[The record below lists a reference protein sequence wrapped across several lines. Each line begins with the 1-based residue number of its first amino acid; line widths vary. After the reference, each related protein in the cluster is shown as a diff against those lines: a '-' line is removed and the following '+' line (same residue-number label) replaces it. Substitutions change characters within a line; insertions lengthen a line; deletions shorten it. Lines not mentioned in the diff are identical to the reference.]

1 MFKVS
6 DLMVKDVV
14 TVDPDET
21 VIEAANK
28 MKETGVSSL
37 VVARGK
43 KVLGIITRSDFID
56 RVVALAR
63 DPRSTKVSEIMTKD
77 VQVISPDSG
86 IMDAL
91 KIMKEKRFSQL
102 PVVSND
108 ELVGIIA
115 ISDTLNYIARFFMA
129 GRWGQT

>member
-1 MFKVS
+1 MLKVS
-6 DLMVKDVV
+6 DLMIKDVV
-14 TVDPDET
+14 TVDPDES
-21 VIEAANK
+21 VLEAACK

-37 VVARGK
+37 VVARDK

-56 RVVALAR
+56 RVVSEAK
-63 DPRSTKVSEIMTKD
+63 DPRTTKASEIMTRN
-77 VQVISPDSG
+77 VQTISPDSG

-91 KIMKEKRFSQL
+91 RVMKENRFSQL

-115 ISDTLNYIARFFMA
+115 ISDTLNYIAKFFLA
-129 GRWGQT
+129 ARWGQT